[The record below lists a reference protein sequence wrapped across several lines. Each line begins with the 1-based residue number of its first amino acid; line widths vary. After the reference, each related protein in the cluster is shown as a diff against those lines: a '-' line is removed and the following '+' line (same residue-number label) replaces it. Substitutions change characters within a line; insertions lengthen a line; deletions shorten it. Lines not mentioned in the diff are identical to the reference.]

1 MQTKSGGLLAS
12 CILLIISME
21 LKGLGVFWRG
31 IGRGRVPP
39 LLGKKGGIPKSI
51 YIQGQATEINKAR
64 TVFMN
69 VTTTAELHRP
79 VICNRLA

>member
-31 IGRGRVPP
+31 HW
-39 LLGKKGGIPKSI
+39 KGSSATTAWEEKEEYQKVYTFKVRLRKSI
-51 YIQGQATEINKAR
+51 
-64 TVFMN
+64 
-69 VTTTAELHRP
+69 
-79 VICNRLA
+79 RLVQYL